1 MLIRLLTISS
11 IFTFYLLSGCA
22 SNGPVIVG
30 NNSYSQ
36 KEAFQHGQIRLE
48 CILGCAFEG
57 GLHFADMEWYTHAG
71 YWDDLSKMIMDIG
84 YGSDL
89 TYYYLG
95 RVAEAA
101 GYFPAAKTYYELSL
115 AAKAKCDTVRKATCQ
130 GHTFP
135 AELDNRINELNN
147 RLKQKQ
153 PEIVS
158 SIIPM
163 SFEDGKTAYMKGDYS
178 HAYAVWLPLATK
190 GNGLAQNNLGVMYE
204 SGQGILFDYVEA
216 IKWYTL
222 AAEQG
227 LARAQNNLGV
237 LYQAGLGV
245 VPDEIR
251 ALMWVYL
258 SAAQGNPNGQKN
270 RDIYEKQMTPEQIEL
285 AREMAQN
292 CLTTHYKNCNFKP
305 PISSKSRP
313 SIKKIQKPV
322 KKTVDKEVL
331 THESQIGELE

>member
-1 MLIRLLTISS
+1 MK
-11 IFTFYLLSGCA
+11 TFKFLSFPVLALSLVGCA
-22 SNGPVIVG
+22 SNGPTIVG

-36 KEAFQHGQIRLE
+36 NEAFQHGQIRLD
-48 CILGCAFEG
+48 CLYACGFKA
-57 GLHFADMEWYTHAG
+57 GLNLPDMEWFTHAG
-71 YWDDLSKMIMDIG
+71 YWDELALRVMNIG
-84 YGSDL
+84 FGNDL

-95 RVAEAA
+95 RAAEAL
-101 GYFPAAKTYYELSL
+101 GHLPAAKTYYELSL
-115 AAKAKCDTVRKATCQ
+115 SAKEKCDKVTKATCQ

-135 AELDNRINELNN
+135 AELDNRINDLNN